1 MNQLLLTQS
10 PAMRG
15 AIYMVLAGIAFA
27 VVNIS
32 IQMVTMQMGMSSTAA
47 AFWQYFI
54 AISFSVPVVARYGL
68 KSLKTDFPVLHILRV
83 FFSVVGIQLWVAGL
97 AHVPIWQA
105 IALVMTSPFFVTLGA
120 VVFLGEKPGISRWL
134 ATLVGFIGGL
144 VILEPWAD
152 GFSTYAFLP
161 VAAAA
166 LWAGT
171 SVLTKK
177 LTRTEIA
184 ESVTV
189 YLVALLLPVNAL
201 FAGFGGGF
209 AVPGMEALAL
219 IVVAG
224 LLTALALFL
233 SARAYEVADASFVQ
247 PFDHLKLPLNVLAG
261 FLVFGYAP
269 TGNLWI
275 GAALIIGASFYVI
288 RSEQNNNTAKS

>member
-27 VVNIS
+27 VVNIT
-32 IQMVTMQMGMSSTAA
+32 IQMATMQMGMASTTA
-47 AFWQYFI
+47 AFWQYLI

-68 KSLKTDFPVLHILRV
+68 KSLKTEFPMLHILRV
-83 FFSVVGIQLWVAGL
+83 FFSVVGIQFWVAGL

-134 ATLVGFIGGL
+134 ATLIGFIGGL

-152 GFSTYAFLP
+152 GFSTYALLP

-177 LTRTEIA
+177 LTRTETA

-209 AVPGMEALAL
+209 VVPGMAALGL

-288 RSEQNNNTAKS
+288 RSEKS